1 MKRINLSISK
11 KGSIDRAIKDLEKYK
26 QNLHRKSELLVS
38 RLMDVGIETAMA
50 HSGQYAGMITFTKK
64 LSQAISGYDGVLIAT
79 DGQKLIK
86 EWYAS
91 KKDGLA
97 KKNVRSYEVSP
108 LLLAEF
114 GSGWLANVLDDV
126 PGVGQGTMPN
136 SMGHAT
142 DPDGWY
148 WYDENGVKHH
158 SIGETP
164 TYPMHSA
171 STAML
176 SQVDRIAREVFNN
189 G

>member
-11 KGSIDRAIKDLEKYK
+11 SGSIERAIKELEKYK
-26 QNLHRKSELLVS
+26 QSLHGKSELLVS
-38 RLMDVGIETAMA
+38 RLMDVGIEVATN
-50 HSGQYAGMITFTKK
+50 HSGQYAGMITFDKK
-64 LSQAISGYDGVLIAT
+64 LSQTVNGCDGVLIAT
-79 DGQKLIK
+79 NGQKLIK

-91 KKDGLA
+91 KKDALE
-97 KKNVRSYEVSP
+97 KKNVRSYAVSP

-114 GSGWLANVLDDV
+114 GSGWLANVLGDI
-126 PGVGQGTMPN
+126 PGVGQGTMPG

-148 WYDENGVKHH
+148 WYDESGVKHH

-164 TYPMHSA
+164 TYPMHNA
-171 STAML
+171 AM
-176 SQVDRIAREVFNN
+176 QMINEVDRIAREVFH